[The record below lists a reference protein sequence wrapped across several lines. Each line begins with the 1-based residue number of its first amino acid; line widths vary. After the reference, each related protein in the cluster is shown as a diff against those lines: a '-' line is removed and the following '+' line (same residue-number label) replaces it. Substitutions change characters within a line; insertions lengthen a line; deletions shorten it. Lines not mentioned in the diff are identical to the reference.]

1 MSLAKSKRG
10 DEPPTSTDPIT
21 LLRTNDG
28 KPYTKRWCADGT
40 IAGYGNGFLFEH
52 REILVRNINELS
64 KLLGSIENDPQTCVL
79 RYQYAGPNE
88 APTRRLGALFRDQA
102 LHSLCIDVD
111 KFEPLVADPVADP
124 VAAIRE
130 YIETVLPAP
139 FHGASFHWQLSSSAG
154 HPTKPGLRAHLWF
167 WLAEP
172 RTSAAMKA
180 WADAHKKEYQL
191 DPALYRTV
199 QVHYTAAPI
208 LDPGVVNPVRVRS
221 GFERGAH
228 DEVSIDITDLPP
240 QEQVSA
246 GTVPR
251 TRAGTVQRTPLDDE
265 QVNVVRSALTFL
277 AAREEVADND
287 VWSNFIGYPLLA
299 HDAKKLFLEF
309 SASAPNPNPKQTAEE
324 WWADH
329 IGQAARSDY
338 QRILKFAKSLGW
350 VNPWS
355 APTRVSNPAEF
366 PDPPEGTETV
376 AEQADAATP
385 VLRANRVL
393 KVSGL
398 MTNAKG
404 NPLSN
409 ARNAVRAIGQL
420 LNGGLT
426 YDEFLGRVMIR
437 WPDAPY
443 ARPWEDRDTTRLQIW
458 LQDLGMVSMSAAS
471 AGTAAELVASKN
483 TTNSVA
489 DWLNGLQWDGIRRV
503 SLLLPRAFGTPTD
516 RYNMRAGRN
525 MFIALVARALQP
537 GCQVDEA
544 LVFEGDQGTLKSS
557 ALRIIGG
564 EFFKE
569 LTARPD
575 SKDFEQQLR
584 GVWLGEFSELAAIK
598 RADDIERLKQFISNR
613 VDHYRPSYGRA
624 EIDLPRRV
632 VFCGTTNKSDWNNDP
647 TGARRFIP
655 VEVMQVDLEWLRRNR
670 EQLFAEAVAL
680 YRADRK
686 WWIYPLEETRSRQE
700 ARNVG
705 DPWTGRVRQYLRGRS
720 EVDDLSDLLEWA
732 VGVPVHLQQHAQL
745 TRIGT
750 ILRKLGCRQQ
760 KQRRVNGRRT
770 RPWTVP
776 AEWGTLPLTISGPRF
791 PCLQKTNYDLIGPI
805 RSDPCDGRVRGQE
818 YLT

>member
-1 MSLAKSKRG
+1 MSLAQSKLG
-10 DEPPTSTDPIT
+10 DEPPISADLIT

-28 KPYTKRWCADGT
+28 KPYTKRWCIDGT
-40 IAGYGNGFLFEH
+40 ITGYGDGFLFEH
-52 REILVRNINELS
+52 REIPVSNINELS
-64 KLLGSIENDPQTCVL
+64 KLLSSIENEPQTCAL

-88 APTRRLGALFRDQA
+88 TLTRRLGKLFRDQA

-111 KFEPLVADPVADP
+111 KFEPLAADPVADP
-124 VAAIRE
+124 VAAILE
-130 YIETVLPAP
+130 YIRTMLPAP

-172 RTSAAMKA
+172 RTSAALKA

-191 DPALYRTV
+191 DATLYRTV

-221 GFERGAH
+221 GFTRGAH
-228 DEVSIDITDLPP
+228 DEVTIDIAELPP
-240 QEQVSA
+240 QEPVS
-246 GTVPR
+246 
-251 TRAGTVQRTPLDDE
+251 AGTVQRTPLDDE
-265 QVNVVRSALTFL
+265 QVNVVKSALAFL
-277 AAREEVADND
+277 AERKEVADND

-299 HDAKKLFLEF
+299 HDAKILFLEF

-324 WWADH
+324 WWTDH

-338 QRILKFAKSLGW
+338 RRILKFAKSLGW

-355 APTRVSNPAEF
+355 SPMSASDPAEF
-366 PDPPEGTETV
+366 PDAPKGTEAV
-376 AEQADAATP
+376 AEQNDAATP
-385 VLRANRVL
+385 ALKEKRVL
-393 KVSGL
+393 KVPGL
-398 MTNAKG
+398 MTNDKG

-409 ARNAVRAIGQL
+409 ARNAVRATEHL
-420 LNGGLT
+420 LHGRLT

-471 AGTAAELVASKN
+471 VDAAAELVASTN

-489 DWLNGLQWDGIRRV
+489 DWLNGLQWDGTRRV

-670 EQLFAEAVAL
+670 EQLFAEAVSL

-686 WWIYPLEETRSRQE
+686 WWIYPREETRSRQD

-705 DPWTGRVRQYLRGRS
+705 DPWTGPVRQYLRGRS
-720 EVDDLSDLLEWA
+720 EIDDLSDLLELA
-732 VGVPVHLQQHAQL
+732 VDVPVHLQQHAQL

-750 ILRKLGCRQQ
+750 ILRKLGCSQQ
-760 KQRRVNGRRT
+760 NQRRVKGRRT

-776 AEWGTLPLTISGPRF
+776 AEWAALPLTISGPSF
-791 PCLQKTNYDLIGPI
+791 PVLADETYDLIGQI
-805 RSDPCDGRVRGQE
+805 RGDACDGRGPGQE
-818 YLT
+818 CLT